1 MVPFET
7 MRIRLAKTVVK
18 LVTENT
24 TALNS
29 ATLQPTSSVVSVE
42 MQVTWLE
49 IVPIGMDFLATLEI
63 GKC

>member
-1 MVPFET
+1 
-7 MRIRLAKTVVK
+7 
-18 LVTENT
+18 LVTEST

-29 ATLQPTSSVVSVE
+29 ATSQPTSSVASVE

-49 IVPIGMDFLATLEI
+49 TAPIGMDFSIMLEI

>member
-1 MVPFET
+1 MVLFET
-7 MRIRLAKTVVK
+7 MRIRLARTVVK
-18 LVTENT
+18 LVIENT

-49 IVPIGMDFLATLEI
+49 IVPIGMDSSVILEI